1 MCLCGVNC
9 KYSGGNNYDESVLEI
24 INEGD
29 AIPVCPEVMGGLGT
43 PRVPH
48 EIVGG
53 DGFDVLEGRAKVLS
67 KDGEDN
73 TDAFIA
79 GAKKVLEIAKKLDV
93 KEVILKSKSPSCGNG
108 KIYDGSFS
116 KKKIAGQGLLAQAL
130 SERHIRLIDSSE
142 FPLE

>member
-93 KEVILKSKSPSCGNG
+93 KDVILKSKSPSCGNG

-116 KKKIAGQGLLAQAL
+116 GV
-130 SERHIRLIDSSE
+130 LIDGVGVTTALLIKNGIVVRSV
-142 FPLE
+142 

>member
-24 INEGD
+24 INAGD

-108 KIYDGSFS
+108 KIYDGRFS
-116 KKKIAGQGLLAQAL
+116 GV
-130 SERHIRLIDSSE
+130 LIDGVGVTTALLIKNGIVVRSV
-142 FPLE
+142 

>member
-1 MCLCGVNC
+1 MSMCLCGVNC
-9 KYSGGNNYDESVLEI
+9 KYSGGNNFDEGVLEI
-24 INEGD
+24 INCGE

-43 PRVPH
+43 PRIPH

-53 DGFDVLEGRAKVLS
+53 DGFDVLEGRARVIS

-73 TDAFIA
+73 TAAFIA
-79 GAKKVLEIAKKLDV
+79 GAEKVLEIAKKLDI

-116 KKKIAGQGLLAQAL
+116 GI
-130 SERHIRLIDSSE
+130 LIDGVGVTTALLIKNGISVSSI
-142 FPLE
+142 

>member
-9 KYSGGNNYDESVLEI
+9 KYSGGNNFDESVLEI
-24 INEGD
+24 INRGE

-43 PRVPH
+43 PRIPH

-53 DGFDVLEGRAKVLS
+53 DGFDVLEGKAKVIS

-73 TDAFIA
+73 TAAFIA
-79 GAKKVLEIAKKLDV
+79 GAEKVLEIAKKLDV
-93 KEVILKSKSPSCGNG
+93 KEVVLKSKSPSCGNG

-116 KKKIAGQGLLAQAL
+116 GV
-130 SERHIRLIDSSE
+130 LIDGVGVTTALLIKNGISVSSI
-142 FPLE
+142 

>member
-24 INEGD
+24 INAGD

-116 KKKIAGQGLLAQAL
+116 GV
-130 SERHIRLIDSSE
+130 LIDGVGVTTALLIKNGIVVRSV
-142 FPLE
+142 

>member
-1 MCLCGVNC
+1 MKLVSMCLCGVNC

-24 INEGD
+24 INAGD

-116 KKKIAGQGLLAQAL
+116 GV
-130 SERHIRLIDSSE
+130 LIDGVGVTTALLIKNGIVVRSV
-142 FPLE
+142 

>member
-1 MCLCGVNC
+1 MKLVSMCLCGVNC
-9 KYSGGNNYDESVLEI
+9 KYSGGNNFDERVLEI
-24 INEGD
+24 INCGE

-43 PRVPH
+43 PRIPH

-53 DGFDVLEGRAKVLS
+53 DGFDVLEGKAKVIS

-73 TDAFIA
+73 TAAFIA
-79 GAKKVLEIAKKLDV
+79 GAEKVLEIAKKLDV

-116 KKKIAGQGLLAQAL
+116 GV
-130 SERHIRLIDSSE
+130 LIDGVGVTTALLIKNGISVSSI
-142 FPLE
+142 

>member
-116 KKKIAGQGLLAQAL
+116 GV
-130 SERHIRLIDSSE
+130 LIDGVGVTTALLIKNGIVVRSV
-142 FPLE
+142 

>member
-1 MCLCGVNC
+1 MKLVSMCLCGVNC

-116 KKKIAGQGLLAQAL
+116 GV
-130 SERHIRLIDSSE
+130 LIDGVGVTTALLIKNGIVVRSV
-142 FPLE
+142 

>member
-1 MCLCGVNC
+1 MKLVSMCLCGVNC
-9 KYSGGNNYDESVLEI
+9 KYSGGNNYDESVLDI
-24 INEGD
+24 INAGD

-43 PRVPH
+43 PRIPH

-53 DGFDVLEGRAKVLS
+53 DGFDVLEGRAKVIS

-73 TDAFIA
+73 TAAFIA
-79 GAKKVLEIAKKLDV
+79 GAEKVLEIAKKLDV

-116 KKKIAGQGLLAQAL
+116 GV
-130 SERHIRLIDSSE
+130 LIDGVGVTTALLIKNGISVSCV
-142 FPLE
+142 